1 MKLDVVVP
9 TYNRSHLL
17 QLTVASLLQAP
28 VPEGLEVTVI
38 VVDNNSKD
46 DTKQVVEA
54 IQATASRP
62 VVYVKETEQGSSQ
75 SRNAGIRAG
84 KGEIIGFIDDDEE
97 IDEQWYAVVAR
108 EFADPATQLIGG
120 PYLPNC
126 SVPMP
131 EWLPPGYNGV
141 IGVVPPKPREAFSPS
156 FPGNLQ
162 GGNAVLRRTVFERLG
177 GYSLKLGRTDKGLQS
192 EEDAEFYRRILDA
205 GLLGYHVPDLII
217 YHYIPESRLTRS
229 YHRSWCYWRGGVAG
243 GGGCGAEG
251 AGGVPVGDTA
261 VPDRERGQG
270 AAGGGEGAV
279 FYERV
284 GAGVRAGAGALGS
297 GGVRAREIL
306 QAWLEGWTRHLAD
319 VDLSGEGREPGAVG
333 DGRELG
339 WAVAGLFIER

>member
-17 QLTVASLLQAP
+17 KLTVASLLQAP

-84 KGEIIGFIDDDEE
+84 KSEIIGFIDDDEE
-97 IDEQWYAVVAR
+97 IDAQWYGVVAR

-229 YHRSWCYWRGGVAG
+229 YHRSWCYWRGVSLGVAD
-243 GGGCGAEG
+243 AERKEPVTYLWG
-251 AGGVPVGDTA
+251 IPRYRIANAGKGLPA
-261 VPDRERGQG
+261 VVKGLFSTS
-270 AAGGGEGAV
+270 V
-279 FYERV
+279 
-284 GAGVRAGAGALGS
+284 S
-297 GGVRAREIL
+297 GPAFARE
-306 QAWLEGWTRHLAD
+306 LALW
-319 VDLSGEGREPGAVG
+319 DL
-333 DGRELG
+333 
-339 WAVAGLFIER
+339 AGFVRGKYFKRG